1 LQLSDRWIGKG
12 NREDHT
18 VPVRDLRT
26 SAQALGLV
34 RKYRGSL
41 QRTAQSRMLC
51 DDPLRLW
58 WHIVGRFPLG
68 GRDSIEEHASI
79 VSLLG
84 VAAGRDI
91 TSVDF
96 QRLLDGELGALGW
109 RTKTNGPLERGEGTF
124 AASGTVRLLRQL
136 DVFAAER
143 MDFGPLIPTS
153 NGRALARPILQRE

>member
-58 WHIVGRFPLG
+58 WHIGGRFPLG

-109 RTKTNGPLERGEGTF
+109 RTKTR
-124 AASGTVRLLRQL
+124 
-136 DVFAAER
+136 R
-143 MDFGPLIPTS
+143 MDHS
-153 NGRALARPILQRE
+153 NGARAPSQPVERFACSGSSMSSPPRGWTSVR